1 MNAVVELKPQNEQ
14 ALATR
19 GSSTTE
25 IIAHTKRV
33 QEVMRSVMIEGVHYG
48 AIPGAGD
55 KPTLLKSG
63 AEVLCMTFR
72 IADSYRVTDLSSHG
86 VIRYRVECIGTHQ
99 ESEMVLGSG
108 LGECSSGEEKYKW
121 RKAVC
126 DEEFENTPSDMRR
139 IKYAR
144 KHGGHYTVKQVKTE
158 PDDLANTVLK
168 MACKRAKIAMTIN
181 VTACGDMF
189 SQDLEDLDAEL
200 VRHLTDDERNALIQ
214 SARAEWC
221 KAASAAKDAGELR
234 AIMKDGVKVFQ
245 AARDTDGYAMFARAV
260 QARGAQLKGNGNA

>member
-1 MNAVVELKPQNEQ
+1 MNAVIELKPQHDQ
-14 ALATR
+14 TPAMR
-19 GSSTTE
+19 VSSTTE
-25 IIAHTKRV
+25 IIARTVRV
-33 QEVMRSVMIEGVHYG
+33 QEVMRSVMKEGVHHG
-48 AIPGAGD
+48 TIPGTN

-63 AEVLCMTFR
+63 SEVLCMTFH

-121 RKAVC
+121 RRAVC
-126 DEEFENTPSDMRR
+126 DEEFENMPSDMRR

-144 KHGGHYTVKQVKTE
+144 KNGGLYTVKQVKNE

-189 SQDLEDLDAEL
+189 SQDMEDLDAEL
-200 VRHLTDDERNALIQ
+200 VRHLAEDERAAHMEAVR
-214 SARAEWC
+214 SEWC
-221 KAASAAKDAGELR
+221 SNAAQAKDENSLR
-234 AIMKDGVKVFQ
+234 AVMKAGVKVFQ
-245 AARDTDGYAMFARAV
+245 NARDTDGYAAFARAI
-260 QARGAQLKGNGNA
+260 QARGAQLKGANRA